1 MKNLF
6 ALRGELSNKE
16 SLVIQIVGMLSLLGL
31 WQLAVTFLGLSS
43 GILPSPAEVLTSFSE
58 LVQNDN
64 LGFNLF
70 YSLKINLYGY
80 AEALA
85 VCVPLGFILGL
96 FPIFREMFSKPL
108 DSVRFL
114 PISALTGLFIA
125 WFGIDSTMKV
135 QFLAFG
141 VSVYLLPLVV
151 QRVNE
156 VEQVYC
162 DTVYTLGAS
171 KWQTIV
177 SVFIPAVFSKISDDI
192 RVITAVSWTYI
203 IIAELV
209 NRADGGIG
217 SLAYLAS
224 RQSRLDKVF
233 AILLIIIA
241 VGFIQDKLAVIF
253 DDMFFPYKNIAKKS
267 GA

>member
-1 MKNLF
+1 MKQF
-6 ALRGELSNKE
+6 FRLRGELNKKE
-16 SLVIQIVGMLSLLGL
+16 TLAVQVLGL
-31 WQLAVTFLGLSS
+31 VTLVAFWHLAIKLFQIPR
-43 GILPSPAEVLTSFSE
+43 GILPTPIEVLNSFQE
-58 LVQNDN
+58 LFQKDN
-64 LGFNLF
+64 LIGNLC
-70 YSLKINLYGY
+70 YSMKINLYGY
-80 AEALA
+80 LEAIL
-85 VCVPLGFILGL
+85 VCVPLGFVLGL
-96 FPIFREMFSKPL
+96 FPLFREMFSRPL

-125 WFGIDSTMKV
+125 WFGIDSMMKI

-141 VSVYLLPLVV
+141 IGVYLLPLVV
-151 QRVNE
+151 QRVKE

-162 DTVYTLGAS
+162 DTVYTLGAN
-171 KWQTIV
+171 KWQTIM
-177 SVFIPAVFSKISDDI
+177 SVFVPAVFSKISDDI

-217 SLAYLAS
+217 SLAYMAS

-241 VGFIQDKLAVIF
+241 VGYFQDKMAVLL
-253 DDMFFPYKNIAKKS
+253 DEWFFPFKKTAKKS

>member
-1 MKNLF
+1 MKKLF
-6 ALRGELSNKE
+6 KLRGELTKTE
-16 SLVIQIVGMLSLLGL
+16 SATVQILGL
-31 WQLAVTFLGLSS
+31 FALLAIWHFSIALFNIPR
-43 GILPSPAEVLTSFSE
+43 GILPTPLEVLNSFGE
-58 LVQNDN
+58 LFQSDN
-64 LGFNLF
+64 LVDNLT

-80 AEALA
+80 LEA
-85 VCVPLGFILGL
+85 VCICIPLGFILGL
-96 FPIFREMFSKPL
+96 FPIFREMFSGPL

-114 PISALTGLFIA
+114 PISALTGLFIS
-125 WFGIDSTMKV
+125 WFGIDSVMKI

-141 VSVYLLPLVV
+141 ISVYLLPLVV
-151 QRVNE
+151 QRVKE

-162 DTVYTLGAS
+162 DTVYTLGAN

-203 IIAELV
+203 IMAELV

-241 VGFIQDKLAVIF
+241 VGYIQDKVAVIF
-253 DDMFFPYKNIAKKS
+253 DDMFFPFKKTAKKS

>member
-1 MKNLF
+1 MRVVF
-6 ALRGELSNKE
+6 SVPR
-16 SLVIQIVGMLSLLGL
+16 
-31 WQLAVTFLGLSS
+31 
-43 GILPSPAEVLTSFSE
+43 GILPSLTDVIHSFSE
-58 LVQNDN
+58 LFNQDN
-64 LGFNLF
+64 LLKNLA
-70 YSLKINLYGY
+70 YSIKINLYGY
-80 AEALA
+80 AEAIA
-85 VCVPLGFILGL
+85 VCLPLGFLLGL
-96 FPIFREMFSKPL
+96 FPLFREMFSKPL

-125 WFGIDSTMKV
+125 WFGIDETMKV

-141 VSVYLLPLVV
+141 ISVYLLPLVV
-151 QRVNE
+151 QRILE

-162 DTVYTLGAS
+162 DTVYTLGAN
-171 KWQTIV
+171 KWQTIKT
-177 SVFIPAVFSKISDDI
+177 VFLPAVLSKVSDDI

-233 AILLIIIA
+233 AVLLIIIV
-241 VGFIQDKLAVIF
+241 VGYIQDKLALVI
-253 DDMFFPYKNIAKKS
+253 DQMFFPHKQVAKKS

>member
-1 MKNLF
+1 MKELF
-6 ALRGELSNKE
+6 ELRGELGQKE
-16 SLVIQIVGMLSLLGL
+16 TLTIQVLGIVTLIAL
-31 WQLAVTFLGLSS
+31 WQAVVTFLHVPR
-43 GILPSPAEVLTSFSE
+43 GILPTPSQVLGSFSE
-58 LVQNDN
+58 LFTSDN
-64 LGFNLF
+64 LVNNLF

-80 AEALA
+80 AEAIA
-85 VCVPLGFILGL
+85 VCVPLGFVLGL
-96 FPIFREMFSKPL
+96 FPLFREMFSKPL
-108 DSVRFL
+108 NSVRFL

-125 WFGIDSTMKV
+125 WFGIDSTMKI

-141 VSVYLLPLVV
+141 ISVYLLPLVV

-171 KWQTIV
+171 KWQTII
-177 SVFIPAVFSKISDDI
+177 SVFVPAVFSKISDDI

-217 SLAYLAS
+217 SMAYLAS

-233 AILLIIIA
+233 AVLLIIIA
-241 VGFIQDKLAVIF
+241 VGYIQDKVALVF
-253 DDMFFPYKNIAKKS
+253 DKMFFPFKEIAKKA

>member
-1 MKNLF
+1 MKELF
-6 ALRGELSNKE
+6 ELRGELSRKT
-16 SLVIQIVGMLSLLGL
+16 SLTIQVLGIVTLLAA
-31 WQLAVTFLGLSS
+31 WQLVVTYLHVPR
-43 GILPSPAEVLTSFSE
+43 GILPSPSDVLGSFEE
-58 LVQNDN
+58 LFTKDS
-64 LGFNLF
+64 LLDNLF

-80 AEALA
+80 AEAIGI
-85 VCVPLGFILGL
+85 CVPLGFLLGL
-96 FPIFREMFSKPL
+96 FPLFREMFTKPL

-135 QFLAFG
+135 QFLSFG
-141 VSVYLLPLVV
+141 ISVYLLPLVV
-151 QRVNE
+151 QRISE

-162 DTVYTLGAS
+162 DTAYTLGAS
-171 KWQTIV
+171 KWETIT
-177 SVFIPAVFSKISDDI
+177 SVFIPAVFAKISDDI

-217 SLAYLAS
+217 SMAYLAS

-233 AILLIIIA
+233 AVLLIIIA
-241 VGFIQDKLAVIF
+241 VGYIQDKLAILF
-253 DDMFFPYKNIAKKS
+253 DRMFFPYKEIAKKA

>member
-1 MKNLF
+1 VKELF
-6 ALRGELSNKE
+6 KLRGELSKQE
-16 SLVIQIVGMLSLLGL
+16 ALSIQIIGLITLLAL
-31 WQLAVTFLGLSS
+31 WQLAVTVLQIPR
-43 GILPSPAEVLTSFSE
+43 GILPSPLEVLNSFSE
-58 LVQNDN
+58 LFNSDK
-64 LGFNLF
+64 LIDNLF

-80 AEALA
+80 LEAIGI
-85 VCVPLGFILGL
+85 CVPLGFVLGL
-96 FPIFREMFSKPL
+96 FPVFREMFSKPL
-108 DSVRFL
+108 DSIRFL

-141 VSVYLLPLVV
+141 IGVYLLPLVV
-151 QRVNE
+151 QRINE
-156 VEQVYC
+156 VDQVYC
-162 DTVYTLGAS
+162 DTVYTLGAN

-233 AILLIIIA
+233 AVLLIIIA
-241 VGFIQDKLAVIF
+241 VGYIQDKLAVF
-253 DDMFFPYKNIAKKS
+253 LDDMFFPYKKIARKS